1 MAQWE
6 RTCLPMQ
13 ETQETGLPPL
23 GREDPLEKQMAT
35 HSHVLVWRVPW
46 TEEPGG
52 LQSMGSQGD
61 GHNFTTKQ
69 QYSILNWE
77 LSQLSFHFICTIAVQ
92 CVCFQLLLRLW
103 ETTWFVQDDAQAD
116 GKQDWYSHL

>member
-1 MAQWE
+1 MAAHSSI
-6 RTCLPMQ
+6 
-13 ETQETGLPPL
+13 L
-23 GREDPLEKQMAT
+23 G
-35 HSHVLVWRVPW
+35 WRVPW